1 MRNRALKFTLG
12 FGIVGLVVMILITV
26 VQRGAINAYHNNL
39 PYVRLSDQLKSQVAQ
54 SNLWVEHVKRVRLK
68 VEF

>member
-12 FGIVGLVVMILITV
+12 FGIVGLVVMILVTV

-39 PYVRLSDQLKSQVAQ
+39 PYVRLSDQLKKPGGT
-54 SNLWVEHVKRVRLK
+54 VKPLGGARKTSRLK
-68 VEF
+68 IEF

>member
-12 FGIVGLVVMILITV
+12 FGIVGLVVMILVTV

-39 PYVRLSDQLKSQVAQ
+39 PYVRLSDQLKNSGSA
-54 SNLWVEHVKRVRLK
+54 VKPLGGARKTSRLK
-68 VEF
+68 IEF